1 MPSKRKHTG
10 DDGKTAVPGESRVAK
25 FHPRLEVLGDLDEA
39 SAAIGLARSLTKNN
53 RHTGI
58 LIEVQKQLYLVMADV
73 AHSHEEKE
81 RTTHLTSMHFE
92 WINSIAGDLEAMV
105 QLPSQFILPGDSVES
120 AALSLARTIV
130 RRAERKAA
138 AYMHKKNVKND
149 NLLPWLNRLSH
160 LLFLL
165 EVSAASASGK
175 EPTLVK

>member
-1 MPSKRKHTG
+1 
-10 DDGKTAVPGESRVAK
+10 
-25 FHPRLEVLGDLDEA
+25 
-39 SAAIGLARSLTKNN
+39 
-53 RHTGI
+53 
-58 LIEVQKQLYLVMADV
+58 MADV
-73 AHSHEEKE
+73 AHPHEEKE

-92 WINSIAGDLEAMV
+92 WINTIAGELEAKV

-165 EVSAASASGK
+165 EVLPPAHRARN
-175 EPTLVK
+175 PPW